1 MSKRKH
7 RVRRGGIAVIPIV
20 ISLIFSLL
28 IPVNVTAESFFA
40 SLQVII
46 GVWAT
51 LLGFIIT
58 TVSILLT
65 FTGSKLTEEIK
76 ATGHYKTILFSY
88 LLTCFELL
96 IFLLLSLLVLI
107 TGVYSGIMVKVLIA
121 GVIISLTDIFIC
133 LFFLTLVIYT
143 LFK

>member
-20 ISLIFSLL
+20 ISIIFSLL

-88 LLTCFELL
+88 LLTFFELL

>member
-20 ISLIFSLL
+20 ISIIFSLL

-58 TVSILLT
+58 TVSSLLT

-96 IFLLLSLLVLI
+96 IFLLLSLLVHYR
-107 TGVYSGIMVKVLIA
+107 VYSGIMVKVLIA

>member
-20 ISLIFSLL
+20 ISIIFSLL

-88 LLTCFELL
+88 LYMES
-96 IFLLLSLLVLI
+96 IFQ
-107 TGVYSGIMVKVLIA
+107 
-121 GVIISLTDIFIC
+121 IF
-133 LFFLTLVIYT
+133 
-143 LFK
+143 

>member
-20 ISLIFSLL
+20 ISIIFSLL

-96 IFLLLSLLVLI
+96 IFLLLSFARINYRCLQRHNGKGSDRGRYNFADRYLHLPVLFN
-107 TGVYSGIMVKVLIA
+107 TGDLYAV
-121 GVIISLTDIFIC
+121 
-133 LFFLTLVIYT
+133 
-143 LFK
+143 

>member
-1 MSKRKH
+1 MPERSH
-7 RVRRGGIAVIPIV
+7 
-20 ISLIFSLL
+20 
-28 IPVNVTAESFFA
+28 FFPKT
-40 SLQVII
+40 Q
-46 GVWAT
+46 T
-51 LLGFIIT
+51 
-58 TVSILLT
+58 IL
-65 FTGSKLTEEIK
+65 
-76 ATGHYKTILFSY
+76 HYPILFSY

>member
-20 ISLIFSLL
+20 ISIIFSLL

-96 IFLLLSLLVLI
+96 IFLGSLSIV
-107 TGVYSGIMVKVLIA
+107 GVGFVKIPPQFYEKGPFYV
-121 GVIISLTDIFIC
+121 
-133 LFFLTLVIYT
+133 
-143 LFK
+143 

>member
-20 ISLIFSLL
+20 ISIIFSLL

-88 LLTCFELL
+88 LLTCFEL

>member
-1 MSKRKH
+1 MEL
-7 RVRRGGIAVIPIV
+7 PI
-20 ISLIFSLL
+20 L
-28 IPVNVTAESFFA
+28 
-40 SLQVII
+40 
-46 GVWAT
+46 
-51 LLGFIIT
+51 
-58 TVSILLT
+58 
-65 FTGSKLTEEIK
+65 
-76 ATGHYKTILFSY
+76 KTQKNLRPPY

>member
-20 ISLIFSLL
+20 ISIIFSLL

-58 TVSILLT
+58 TVSI
-65 FTGSKLTEEIK
+65 KLTEEIK

>member
-20 ISLIFSLL
+20 ISIIFSLL

-40 SLQVII
+40 SLEVII

-76 ATGHYKTILFSY
+76 ATGHYILFSY

>member
-20 ISLIFSLL
+20 ISIIFSLL

-51 LLGFIIT
+51 LLGF
-58 TVSILLT
+58 L
-65 FTGSKLTEEIK
+65 IK

>member
-1 MSKRKH
+1 ME
-7 RVRRGGIAVIPIV
+7 VRRNEKIT
-20 ISLIFSLL
+20 FR
-28 IPVNVTAESFFA
+28 

-133 LFFLTLVIYT
+133 LFFLTMFHFLHENT
-143 LFK
+143 SEFLLLPEQ

>member
-20 ISLIFSLL
+20 ISIIFSLL
-28 IPVNVTAESFFA
+28 IPVNVTAESYFA

-76 ATGHYKTILFSY
+76 ATGHYKTNLFSY

>member
-20 ISLIFSLL
+20 ISIIFSLL
-28 IPVNVTAESFFA
+28 IPVNVTAEFFFD

-65 FTGSKLTEEIK
+65 FTVSKLTEEIK
-76 ATGHYKTILFSY
+76 ATGHYKTSLFSY

-96 IFLLLSLLVLI
+96 IFLR
-107 TGVYSGIMVKVLIA
+107 GRK
-121 GVIISLTDIFIC
+121 
-133 LFFLTLVIYT
+133 FFCV
-143 LFK
+143 FKIGSSIQLELDM

>member
-1 MSKRKH
+1 MLYS
-7 RVRRGGIAVIPIV
+7 
-20 ISLIFSLL
+20 FLL
-28 IPVNVTAESFFA
+28 AYLYFF
-40 SLQVII
+40 
-46 GVWAT
+46 
-51 LLGFIIT
+51 
-58 TVSILLT
+58 VSN
-65 FTGSKLTEEIK
+65 
-76 ATGHYKTILFSY
+76 

>member
-20 ISLIFSLL
+20 ISIIFSLL

-107 TGVYSGIMVKVLIA
+107 TGLQRHNGKGSDRGRYNFADRYLHLPVLFNTGDLYA
-121 GVIISLTDIFIC
+121 V
-133 LFFLTLVIYT
+133 
-143 LFK
+143 

>member
-1 MSKRKH
+1 MEL
-7 RVRRGGIAVIPIV
+7 PI
-20 ISLIFSLL
+20 LKTQKNLR
-28 IPVNVTAESFFA
+28 P
-40 SLQVII
+40 Q
-46 GVWAT
+46 
-51 LLGFIIT
+51 
-58 TVSILLT
+58 
-65 FTGSKLTEEIK
+65 